1 MDVKPAAKNT
11 FNSIKAGFMFNQQK
25 KKIFEKINSDEP
37 VKINFK
43 YVSED
48 ILMLINSI
56 ITRILGKKD
65 LLYLLHSLIT
75 IMRELVVN
83 SLKANAKR
91 VFFEERGLDINDP
104 AQYAKGMALFKE
116 KIIGDFEFIKSDILR
131 SENSILFCV
140 DPGENGILFT
150 VKNSTPIHKSEQERI
165 NKRIAVA
172 VQNDNFGDIYAH
184 LEDDSE
190 GAGLGIALIIMFLKS
205 MGISP
210 TSFKLKSD
218 EKVTMA
224 TIEIPYTI
232 HPPEIITKVKTRILY
247 EIKGL
252 PTFPEHVVELLKM
265 CKSQDADIN
274 VIAGKIKLDVA
285 LTSDVIKL
293 ANSAGFITMGKTD
306 DISKAIVKI
315 GLKNLHSILLASNA
329 RKILESRYSK
339 FEEIW
344 EHCGR
349 VAFYAKTIALKYG
362 MHDIAENAYITGLLH
377 DIGKVILLA
386 VDINAVKQIAEIV
399 KNRDIISTSVME
411 EIAIGISHAEIGSL
425 VAEKW
430 NFPEYMAATIKYH
443 HSPLLLPE
451 KFRDIAN
458 TVYLANMICGIEK
471 RNYYY
476 YYIEESALERFGIR
490 SEIDFAKL
498 HEYLIAEYQKKP
510 K

>member
-1 MDVKPAAKNT
+1 
-11 FNSIKAGFMFNQQK
+11 MFNQQK
-25 KKIFEKINSDEP
+25 KKIFDKINSDEP

-48 ILMLINSI
+48 ILMLINGI

-65 LLYLLHSLIT
+65 LLYHLYPLIT

-91 VFFEERGLDINDP
+91 VFFENRELDINDP
-104 AQYAKGMALFKE
+104 AQYSKGMALFKE
-116 KIIGDFEFIKSDILR
+116 KIIGDFDFIKGDILK
-131 SENSILFCV
+131 SEKSIIFGV
-140 DPGENGILFT
+140 TPGEKGILFA
-150 VKNSTPIHKSEQERI
+150 VKNSTPINKSEQERI
-165 NKRIAVA
+165 NKRIAIA

-205 MGISP
+205 MGVPP

-218 EKVTMA
+218 DKVTMA
-224 TIEIPYTI
+224 TIEIPYQL
-232 HPPEIITKVKTRILY
+232 HPPEIVTKIKTRILY
-247 EIKGL
+247 DIKGL
-252 PTFPEHVVELLKM
+252 PTFPENVVELLNM
-265 CKSQDADIN
+265 CVSPDADIN
-274 VIAGKIKLDVA
+274 IIAGKIKLDVA

-306 DISKAIVKI
+306 DVSKAIVKI

-329 RKILESRYSK
+329 RKILESRYSR

-349 VAFYAKTIALKYG
+349 VAFYAKAIAHKFRLN
-362 MHDIAENAYITGLLH
+362 DIAENAYITGLLH

-386 VDINAVKQIAEIV
+386 ADVTVVKQIAEIV
-399 KNRDIISTSVME
+399 KSRDILNTNVME

-430 NFPEYMAATIKYH
+430 NFPEYMTETIKH
-443 HSPLLLPE
+443 HHAPLLVPE
-451 KFRDIAN
+451 KFREISY
-458 TVYLANMICGIEK
+458 TVYMANMICGIEK

-476 YYIEESALERFGIR
+476 YYIEDSVLERFGIS
-490 SEIDFAKL
+490 SEADFNKL

>member
-1 MDVKPAAKNT
+1 
-11 FNSIKAGFMFNQQK
+11 MFNQQK
-25 KKIFEKINSDEP
+25 KRIFEKINSDEP
-37 VKINFK
+37 IKINFK

-56 ITRILGKKD
+56 ITRILGKRD

-75 IMRELVVN
+75 IIRELVVN

-116 KIIGDFEFIKSDILR
+116 KIIGDFEFIKNDIISSDK
-131 SENSILFCV
+131 SILFSIT
-140 DPGENGILFT
+140 PGESSIMFT
-150 VKNSTPIHKSEQERI
+150 VKNSTPIHPSEQERV
-165 NKRIAVA
+165 NKRIAIA
-172 VQNDNFGDIYAH
+172 VQNDNFGDIYSQ

-190 GAGLGIALIIMFLKS
+190 GAGLGIALIVMFLKS
-205 MGISP
+205 MGIP
-210 TSFKLKSD
+210 ATSFKLKSD
-218 EKVTMA
+218 DRVTMA
-224 TIEIPYTI
+224 TIEIPYTL
-232 HPPEIITKVKTRILY
+232 HPPEIVTKVKTRILY
-247 EIKGL
+247 EVKGL
-252 PTFPEHVVELLKM
+252 PTFPENVVELLNM
-265 CKSQDADIN
+265 CVSPEADIN
-274 VIAGKIKLDVA
+274 IIAGKIKLDVA

-306 DISKAIVKI
+306 DVSKAIVKI

-329 RKILESRYSK
+329 RKILEGRYSR

-349 VAFYAKTIALKYG
+349 VAFYARAIAQKFR

-377 DIGKVILLA
+377 DICKVILLA
-386 VDINAVKQIAEIV
+386 VDVNVLKQIAEIV
-399 KNRDIISTSVME
+399 KNREIINASVME

-430 NFPEYMAATIKYH
+430 NFPEYMTATIKHH
-443 HSPLLLPE
+443 HSPLLVPE
-451 KFRDIAN
+451 KFRDTAYA
-458 TVYLANMICGIEK
+458 VYLANMICGIEK

-476 YYIEESALERFGIR
+476 YYIEEMVLERFGINNE
-490 SEIDFAKL
+490 SDFAKL
-498 HEYLIAEYQKKP
+498 HEYLISEYQKKP